1 MRFWGQKSMS
11 TNRDQTSTNGKSKA
25 FLTTF
30 VWAPGSENAF
40 SAVILASK
48 DVFETF
54 LGPIKACMGGHFGVI
69 LASKIDVGQSG
80 WDHRQWMGKSIP
92 NSICMGSKA

>member
-48 DVFETF
+48 DVFKTF
-54 LGPIKACMGGHFGVI
+54 FGAHNGVYGAI
-69 LASKIDVGQSG
+69 FEAMRSFWGLFWAFWSNG
-80 WDHRQWMGKSIP
+80 WAYW
-92 NSICMGSKA
+92 GST

>member
-1 MRFWGQKSMS
+1 MS

-54 LGPIKACMGGHFGVI
+54 WGAHNGVYGAIFGGMGGWFGVI
-69 LASKIDVGQSG
+69 LAFFEQC
-80 WDHRQWMGKSIP
+80 WDFLWQQTPTDP
-92 NSICMGSKA
+92 NRPQQT